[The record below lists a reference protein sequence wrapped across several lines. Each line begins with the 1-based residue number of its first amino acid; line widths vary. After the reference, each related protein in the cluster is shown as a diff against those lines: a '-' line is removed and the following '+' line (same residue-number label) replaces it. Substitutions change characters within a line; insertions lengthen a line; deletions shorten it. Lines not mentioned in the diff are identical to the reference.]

1 MAVQYNKLFK
11 LLIDLKK
18 SPSQLSAEAGLS
30 ANIIGRLKKDEY
42 VSMESLEKI
51 CHTLNCSVDDILDFT
66 ESPENNNDGEES
78 L

>member
-51 CHTLNCSVDDILDFT
+51 CHTLNCSVDDILVFT
-66 ESPENNNDGEES
+66 ENPDNNNDDEES